1 MPFSFDPVSVTVEI
15 GFNSEP
21 LDEPQSF
28 TDVSDYVRNFD
39 ISRGRQLELSS
50 FNAAVATVVLD
61 NSDDRFTPQNTSGPY
76 YGKIKPSK
84 RLRIGVSY
92 SGTTYYIFEGF
103 LENLPQVFGLSGSES
118 LVEFTA
124 IDFFS
129 LMNKATLLSNSW
141 QIGVQGF
148 SNAGQTTNTAFEQ
161 QQELSHLRIGRILD
175 SMGFPSGKRNLQTGQ
190 FEVQTQATN
199 SNVLSAIRA
208 VEFAE
213 QGEAFLGRGSDGF
226 DFIFRNA
233 AYRQTVSSQ
242 ATFGNDTGQL
252 PFNDVSLTFDQAR
265 LVNQSSITRNG
276 GSEQTW
282 ADAGS
287 KADFGSYTE
296 SHSGTLN
303 ITDTEALNIAKRRVA
318 SFSQSDV
325 RVTSMICSPQAD
337 TNLWV
342 QVLGR
347 ELGDE
352 ITINLPTPAGNSYS
366 SDVNIEGIEHS
377 VDAINN
383 TWTWTVR
390 TSPVQIDAWVLGTGA
405 LGSTTNLGF

>member
-1 MPFSFDPVSVTVEI
+1 M
-15 GFNSEP
+15 
-21 LDEPQSF
+21 
-28 TDVSDYVRNFD
+28 
-39 ISRGRQLELSS
+39 
-50 FNAAVATVVLD
+50 
-61 NSDDRFTPQNTSGPY
+61 
-76 YGKIKPSK
+76 
-84 RLRIGVSY
+84 
-92 SGTTYYIFEGF
+92 
-103 LENLPQVFGLSGSES
+103 
-118 LVEFTA
+118 
-124 IDFFS
+124 
-129 LMNKATLLSNSW
+129 
-141 QIGVQGF
+141 
-148 SNAGQTTNTAFEQ
+148 
-161 QQELSHLRIGRILD
+161 
-175 SMGFPSGKRNLQTGQ
+175 
-190 FEVQTQATN
+190 
-199 SNVLSAIRA
+199 
-208 VEFAE
+208 
-213 QGEAFLGRGSDGF
+213 
-226 DFIFRNA
+226 
-233 AYRQTVSSQ
+233 
-242 ATFGNDTGQL
+242 

>member
-1 MPFSFDPVSVTVEI
+1 MPFTFDPVTVTVQI

-21 LDEPQSF
+21 LDEPQSW
-28 TDVSDYVRNFD
+28 TDVSDYVKTFD

-61 NSDDRFTPQNTSGPY
+61 NSDDRFTPQNTAGPY
-76 YGKIKPSK
+76 YTKIKPAK
-84 RLRIGVSY
+84 RLRIGVNYDS
-92 SGTTYYIFEGF
+92 TDYYIFEGF
-103 LENLPQVFGLSGSES
+103 LETLPQFFGLSGAES

-129 LMNKATLLSNSW
+129 LMNKTTLLANSW
-141 QIGVQGF
+141 QIGLQGF
-148 SNAGQTTNTAFEQ
+148 SNAGQTTRTAFEQ
-161 QQELSHLRIGRILD
+161 QQELSHLRIGRLLD
-175 SMGFPSGKRNLQTGQ
+175 SMGFPSSKRNLQTGR
-190 FEVQTQATN
+190 FEVQTQSTT
-199 SNVLSAIRA
+199 SNVLSAVRE

-213 QGEAFLGRGSDGF
+213 QGEAFFGRGSDGF
-226 DFIFRNA
+226 DMIFRNA

-242 ATFGNDTGQL
+242 ATFGNGVGEL
-252 PFNDVSLTFDQAR
+252 PFNDVKLTFDQAR
-265 LVNQSSITRNG
+265 LVNQSSITREG
-276 GSEQTW
+276 GTEQTW

-287 KADFGSYTE
+287 KSEFGSYTE

-303 ITDTEALNIAKRRVA
+303 ITDTEALNIAKRRVT
-318 SFSQSDV
+318 SFAQSDV
-325 RVTSMICSPQAD
+325 RITSMVCSPQAD

-366 SDVNIEGIEHS
+366 SDVNIEGVQHT

-383 TWTWTVR
+383 TWVWTVR
-390 TSPVQIDAWVLGTGA
+390 TSPVSIDAWTLGTGA
-405 LGSTTNLGF
+405 LGSTTTLGF

>member
-1 MPFSFDPVSVTVEI
+1 M
-15 GFNSEP
+15 
-21 LDEPQSF
+21 
-28 TDVSDYVRNFD
+28 
-39 ISRGRQLELSS
+39 
-50 FNAAVATVVLD
+50 A
-61 NSDDRFTPQNTSGPY
+61 DR
-76 YGKIKPSK
+76 
-84 RLRIGVSY
+84 
-92 SGTTYYIFEGF
+92 
-103 LENLPQVFGLSGSES
+103 
-118 LVEFTA
+118 
-124 IDFFS
+124 
-129 LMNKATLLSNSW
+129 
-141 QIGVQGF
+141 VQGF

-296 SHSGTLN
+296 SHPGTLN
-303 ITDTEALNIAKRRVA
+303 IN
-318 SFSQSDV
+318 
-325 RVTSMICSPQAD
+325 
-337 TNLWV
+337 
-342 QVLGR
+342 
-347 ELGDE
+347 
-352 ITINLPTPAGNSYS
+352 
-366 SDVNIEGIEHS
+366 
-377 VDAINN
+377 
-383 TWTWTVR
+383 
-390 TSPVQIDAWVLGTGA
+390 
-405 LGSTTNLGF
+405 